1 MIWKRLDFHEQK
13 SIILAFCIFSKEYF
27 FDIIKLVSGPL
38 YFFPAVMGLIFLV
51 DVFFIVNFSM
61 YPAKKKINDLK
72 LQKIIIVILFNKAL
86 IQ

>member
-1 MIWKRLDFHEQK
+1 MNKNQLFFHLYLFQGV
-13 SIILAFCIFSKEYF
+13 F
-27 FDIIKLVSGPL
+27 FRYHQAGFRSTVF
-38 YFFPAVMGLIFLV
+38 FFPAVMGLIFLV

>member
-1 MIWKRLDFHEQK
+1 MNKNQLFFHSVSFPR
-13 SIILAFCIFSKEYF
+13 SIFSISSSWFQVHCIFFSCCHGF
-27 FDIIKLVSGPL
+27 N
-38 YFFPAVMGLIFLV
+38 FLV